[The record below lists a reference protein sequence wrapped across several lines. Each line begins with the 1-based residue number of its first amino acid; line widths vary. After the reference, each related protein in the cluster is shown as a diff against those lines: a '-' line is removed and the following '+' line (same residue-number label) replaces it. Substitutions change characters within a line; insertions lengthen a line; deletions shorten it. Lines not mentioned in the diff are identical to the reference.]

1 MTRKILIN
9 RMFYL
14 ELDSHLTYAQANQI
28 AEEQGVEYLK
38 NNYSSGISTQEQAMN
53 DIKGGL

>member
-1 MTRKILIN
+1 
-9 RMFYL
+9 MFYL